1 MKSRS
6 TLVLTEIILMVL
18 VFFVSAALCVNA
30 FVKADALEK
39 KSEIRDRALFEM
51 QNVIETLKN
60 STDGVYTSPDSAV
73 IMNFDG
79 GDFYIKITFEESGYS
94 DLWSAEITAFD
105 SFDSPLS
112 TLLAAGR
119 IGGEASE

>member
-60 STDGVYTSPDSAV
+60 STDGVDTSPDSAV

-112 TLLAAGR
+112 TLSAAGR

>member
-60 STDGVYTSPDSAV
+60 STDGVDMSPDSAV

-105 SFDSPLS
+105 AFDSPLS

>member
-39 KSEIRDRALFEM
+39 KSELRDRALFEM

-60 STDGVYTSPDSAV
+60 STDGVDTSPDSAV
-73 IMNFDG
+73 G
-79 GDFYIKITFEESGYS
+79 PPGT
-94 DLWSAEITAFD
+94 D
-105 SFDSPLS
+105 STCQAGSKHRSTHQLLPL
-112 TLLAAGR
+112 L
-119 IGGEASE
+119 

>member
-1 MKSRS
+1 
-6 TLVLTEIILMVL
+6 MVL

-39 KSEIRDRALFEM
+39 KSELRDRALFEM

-60 STDGVYTSPDSAV
+60 STDGVDTSPDSAV

-105 SFDSPLS
+105 AFDSPLS
-112 TLLAAGR
+112 TLSAAGR

>member
-60 STDGVYTSPDSAV
+60 STDGVDTSPDSAV

-79 GDFYIKITFEESGYS
+79 GDFYIKIAFEESGYS
-94 DLWSAEITAFD
+94 DLWSAEIVAFD
-105 SFDSPLS
+105 AFDSPLAALS
-112 TLLAAGR
+112 AAGR